1 MHFNVPAKA
10 LVLLATLE
18 ERRQKKKNPG
28 KSLKAQKQGQS
39 KPGTDAKSSVSYSS
53 NGAGSGSRNQDGPPT
68 TESTAGA
75 GGSRKTAP
83 PIMMTADCA
92 PVSPGI
98 GGMPPLEVNVE
109 NDMSDSTRFRP
120 ATDEMSVLSCSVAFA
135 PLTPFTPHS
144 TGSGGAAEDLWSPYN
159 LNQVVDTLPS
169 GMDNDRMTD
178 VTLVGRDGAKVR
190 ANKFV
195 PACRSPLQQEKLYH
209 VVDALISGMDN
220 DRMTDVTLV
229 GRDGIK
235 VRATKFVLAC
245 RSPAMQEKLYQDP
258 TQVEVFIGDYG
269 EDAIRAMKEYCHTG
283 AIKGSVLMTKK
294 NGEAARGLVELATL
308 AKVYGFDPLY
318 GEADSILYKLINSSP
333 WFATACY
340 DSAGSKTKLMEESLL
355 QFIKSRCPDLLLE
368 TNGLKHMSQQRLT
381 VLLDG
386 IECSDG
392 EMLKY
397 LEKWIELKGATRKN
411 VTFLRATAASKL
423 NLVRLLEDPEMAAHV
438 RSSGIFDRYTVESI
452 INASPIMEEEEEEGG
467 SYDEDGKYVKDDE
480 DDDQLEICPA
490 NGSSSMLSLQEPTSA
505 TLQIITQMVM
515 ESAGNASVSSKEK
528 KKKKKE
534 KKDRDKDKEKKDRDK
549 DKEKKDSDSDK
560 DKDKDKKDKKRKH
573 KRKSSKSRKSSAD
586 LLHELERIQ
595 EEIEPEQI
603 QEGIEPLLK

>member
-1 MHFNVPAKA
+1 MCTVRCALSGDASMNSIDLSACPFSLYTGTALSAATKGKKMLNV
-10 LVLLATLE
+10 LDE
-18 ERRQKKKNPG
+18 EKRQKKLEK
-28 KSLKAQKQGQS
+28 LKKPKKQGWF
-39 KPGTDAKSSVSYSS
+39 KSDTEARGPVSDSS
-53 NGAGSGSRNQDGPPT
+53 QGSGSDARSRTSN
-68 TESTAGA
+68 SLAGN
-75 GGSRKTAP
+75 RKSAP
-83 PIMMTADCA
+83 AIINADCEL
-92 PVSPGI
+92 VSPSTTGD
-98 GGMPPLEVNVE
+98 MPPLEVNISS
-109 NDMSDSTRFRP
+109 DMSDSPNFQIP
-120 ATDEMSVLSCSVAFA
+120 IDDISVLSTSVAFNMHHIS
-135 PLTPFTPHS
+135 PSSVESGSLHS
-144 TGSGGAAEDLWSPYN
+144 SKKQNKVIDAL
-159 LNQVVDTLPS
+159 VS
-169 GMDNDRMTD
+169 GMDDDRMSD
-178 VTLVGRDGAKVR
+178 VTLVGKDGAKV
-190 ANKFV
+190 
-195 PACRSPLQQEKLYH
+195 C
-209 VVDALISGMDN
+209 
-220 DRMTDVTLV
+220 
-229 GRDGIK
+229 
-235 VRATKFVLAC
+235 ATKFVLAC

-505 TLQIITQMVM
+505 TLQIITQMVT

-603 QEGIEPLLK
+603 QEGIEPPLK